1 MTKRQILQKLKIVD
15 DRLLE
20 NHSSKYRYD
29 FMLLKKT
36 ELEKLLEAFETVDTL
51 FNKCKIGPG
60 MEEL

>member
-20 NHSSKYRYD
+20 NHWYKCRYD

-51 FNKCKIGPG
+51 LNKCKIGPG